1 MSNPNETLTD
11 PPKKAHR
18 LDVRELRVR
27 IARKEDDIEMV
38 KRHIVVHHQKPEGFA
53 ELLDELAAEKTQL
66 EQLLL
71 TETNPSKDLV
81 NSLDDAPE
89 EISTAKIQHMLRS
102 SENTARRWRL
112 AVAGLTRSLSIHKK
126 RLEREEH
133 ETTRLRHWLAQRTGT
148 SVAAGTTGTMSGHHV
163 DIHPDPNTAG
173 IRAIRDLHLRLAA
186 ERAAE
191 TESDHHD

>member
-1 MSNPNETLTD
+1 MNT
-11 PPKKAHR
+11 
-18 LDVRELRVR
+18 
-27 IARKEDDIEMV
+27 
-38 KRHIVVHHQKPEGFA
+38 
-53 ELLDELAAEKTQL
+53 
-66 EQLLL
+66 
-71 TETNPSKDLV
+71 
-81 NSLDDAPE
+81 LDDAPE

-112 AVAGLTRSLSIHKK
+112 AVSGLTRSLSIHKK

-148 SVAAGTTGTMSGHHV
+148 SVAVDTTTSQSQTTRPQTPPN
-163 DIHPDPNTAG
+163 PDTAD

-186 ERAAE
+186 ERAAK